1 MGGLLLRKEQKK
13 GGKKVNRKENTD
25 SGPCLRIS
33 AGNT

>member
-1 MGGLLLRKEQKK
+1 MGGLLLRKEQK